1 MAKRVYS
8 LVLSDEVVA
17 EADRLA
23 RRLGTNRSGLINH
36 ILAEY
41 LSCSTSESTVR
52 DIFSA
57 VEELLGARE
66 VFRVSGADTRLCLRS
81 SLAYKYNPTVR
92 YTVEL
97 TPTGGEFRA
106 GLRTQNELLVLY
118 IGAFFRLWASLDGAE
133 CQCDRDGSFR
143 RTFHG
148 SYGSDTD
155 AAARR
160 ISVHSTARSSVTSHC
175 LTILPPP
182 RARCAG
188 YTAS

>member
-66 VFRVSGADTRLCLRS
+66 VFRVSGADTRLSLRS
-81 SLAYKYNPTVR
+81 
-92 YTVEL
+92 
-97 TPTGGEFRA
+97 
-106 GLRTQNELLVLY
+106 
-118 IGAFFRLWASLDGAE
+118 SLDGAE

-160 ISVHSTARSSVTSHC
+160 ISAYVGSFDSALKRYFALLDDPAAAESEVRRIYGELAGTA
-175 LTILPPP
+175 
-182 RARCAG
+182 G
-188 YTAS
+188 GKASY